1 MPKVNGK
8 KFPYTIE
15 GKAAAAR
22 ARKKQAM
29 ADKKAKPKMTTKKK
43 MGK

>member
-1 MPKVNGK
+1 MPMVGGK

-22 ARKKQAM
+22 AKKKQAT
-29 ADKKAKPKMTTKKK
+29 ADKKAMPKKAMPKKK
-43 MGK
+43 AK

>member
-1 MPKVNGK
+1 MPMVGKK

-22 ARKKQAM
+22 AKKKQAA
-29 ADKKAKPKMTTKKK
+29 ADKKAMPKMATKKK

>member
-1 MPKVNGK
+1 MPMVNGK

-22 ARKKQAM
+22 AKKKQAA
-29 ADKKAKPKMTTKKK
+29 ADKRAKPKMATKRK

>member
-1 MPKVNGK
+1 MPMVGKK
-8 KFPYTIE
+8 KFPYTTE

-22 ARKKQAM
+22 AKKKQASGN
-29 ADKKAKPKMTTKKK
+29 KKAMPKMVTKKK